1 MDVRELARAQMVLAI
16 LVNAQ
21 DHHVWALELADQVVH
36 VQPQFNEGCEVRFA
50 GHLVIPEGW
59 GGYVGL
65 LMDGDQVWSFPE
77 MYFPPGECDVAFALG
92 TRLDPV
98 A

>member
-21 DHHVWALELADQVVH
+21 EPHTWALELAGQVVP
-36 VQPQFNEGCEVRFA
+36 VQPQSSEGCEVRFG
-50 GHLVIPEGW
+50 GHVALPEPW

-65 LMDGDQVWSFPE
+65 LMDGDLVWSFPE
-77 MYFPPGECDVAFALG
+77 LYFPPGECDVAFALG

-98 A
+98 G

>member
-1 MDVRELARAQMVLAI
+1 MDVRELARAQMVLAV

-21 DHHVWALELADQVVH
+21 GPHDWALHVADQVIP
-36 VQPQFNEGCEVRFA
+36 VQPVFPEGAEVRFI
-50 GHLVIPEGW
+50 GHILFTEPW
-59 GGYVGL
+59 GGSVGL
-65 LMDGDQVWSFPE
+65 AMDGDLVWAFPE

-98 A
+98 E